1 MALSTRGYEVIDESK
16 LRRTRTWEAEKSPQ
30 KAVIRAHSC
39 TDHGMII
46 AGRRNRRGVPLKTPG
61 GMISAKSQ

>member
-30 KAVIRAHSC
+30 KAVMRAHSC

-46 AGRRNRRGVPLKTPG
+46 AGRRNRRGVAASGARARYT
-61 GMISAKSQ
+61 SH